1 MQKEKKEARIF
12 KGNLSI
18 RGKIFIIMVLI
29 VGASMMTNFVLF
41 RAMNHAY
48 EKAVMVAD
56 DLTDDIMKFSLAYE
70 YTLAMDGMGV
80 KHFLAEDD
88 ETRESLETMIRSCY
102 NVVTTSLDD
111 LLTAMEDEED
121 QNRIKTMQSQ
131 ITSYFNYMEEGLVL
145 SNAGDGDSA
154 YQLLL
159 TEMAPI
165 SNAFFDT
172 LLTMNSE
179 LQEDLANTMT
189 QVEGKR
195 NSAQVQGA
203 AIISLYFVVIII
215 ALVFTNLTIIAP
227 LKRANKELKDMTNA
241 IKENRGDLS
250 SRLTVTGKDEINQ
263 LVQGVNGFIATLDD
277 VIHKIQQVSSKL
289 TNSFQVF
296 DEELV
301 RAFAKVE
308 DNSASI
314 EEMSAGLEETNASM
328 QQINSATE
336 YIDNLVSTITGKAVT
351 GAELANSISKRADQM
366 KSTSGNAKKEAERIL
381 SDIGENLQTTIEKSK
396 EVEKIN
402 LLTNTILEITSQT
415 NLLALNA
422 SIEAARAGELG
433 RGFAVV
439 AEEIGHLAEN
449 SRNTANQIQEVST
462 SVIGSVKDLAE
473 NANHILDFV
482 NHQVMNDYTT
492 LVENGE
498 QYDDDAKSVDDIM
511 QEFKRMAEGLNATI
525 DQILSSITSV
535 TSIVSESSSAANH
548 VAENSEELLLN
559 VESIKGQLSENKRFV
574 LEFDDIMGNKS
585 QFM

>member
-574 LEFDDIMGNKS
+574 LEFDDVMGNKS

>member
-1 MQKEKKEARIF
+1 MQKEKKKARMF

-18 RGKIFIIMVLI
+18 RGKIFIIMALI
-29 VGASMMTNFVLF
+29 VGASMMTNLVLLG
-41 RAMNHAY
+41 AVDHAY
-48 EKAVMVAD
+48 DNTVLIAE
-56 DLTDDIMKFSLAYE
+56 DLTGDIMNFSLAYE

-80 KHFLAEDD
+80 KHFLAEDT
-88 ETRESLETMIRSCY
+88 ETKESLETMVRSCY

-111 LLTAMEDEED
+111 LLASMEDEED
-121 QNRIKTMQSQ
+121 QKRIKTMQSK
-131 ITSYFNYMEEGLVL
+131 ISAYFYYMEEGLNL

-165 SNAFFDT
+165 SNGFFDT
-172 LLTMNSE
+172 LLTMNAEIQEELSE
-179 LQEDLANTMT
+179 TMD
-189 QVEGKR
+189 QVEVDR
-195 NSAQVQGA
+195 NSAQIQGA
-203 AIISLYFVVIII
+203 IMLVIYVIAIII
-215 ALVFTNLTIIAP
+215 AIVITRMAIILP
-227 LKRANKELKDMTNA
+227 LKRTNKELKELTDA
-241 IKENRGDLS
+241 IRENRGNLS

-263 LVQGVNGFIATLDD
+263 LVLGVNGFIATLDE
-277 VIHKIQQVSSKL
+277 VIHKIQQVSSKF
-289 TNSFQVF
+289 TKSFQVY

-301 RAFAKVE
+301 RVLAKVE

-314 EEMSAGLEETNASM
+314 EEMSAGMEETNASM

-336 YIDNLVSTITGKAVT
+336 YIDNLVTTITGKAVT

-366 KSTSGNAKKEAERIL
+366 KATSGNAKKDAQMIL
-381 SDIGENLQTTIEKSK
+381 SDIGESLQSTIEKSK

-422 SIEAARAGELG
+422 SIEAARAGEMG

-449 SRNTANQIQEVST
+449 SRSTANQIQEDST
-462 SVIGSVKDLAE
+462 SVIASVKELAE
-473 NANHILDFV
+473 NANHILNFV

-492 LVENGE
+492 MVENGE

-511 QEFKRMAEGLNATI
+511 QQFKEMAENLDHTI
-525 DQILSSITSV
+525 EQILSSITSV

-559 VESIKGQLSENKRFV
+559 VESIKGQINENKRYV
-574 LEFDDIMGNKS
+574 SEFDDIMGSNS
-585 QFM
+585 QFI

>member
-203 AIISLYFVVIII
+203 AIISLYFVVIIN

-574 LEFDDIMGNKS
+574 LEFDDVMGNKS